1 MKPLIHSLL
10 FMLAVGIGQS
20 QELNYLQQVDS
31 FKTYFNM
38 GDAQSIFDM
47 MNANVQ
53 EQLGFATVQGIVQD
67 YREAFGDIESA
78 EFLEKGNQSEV
89 YMLNFVRGK
98 QKMALS
104 LDDQD
109 KLKGL
114 RFMPVSEEV
123 TPKIER
129 NLTRLSMPFR
139 GEWFTVW
146 GGDTKAQ
153 NYHVISNAQRRA
165 FDFLVLGSNNKTYQ
179 RSGTRNE
186 DYWAFGKPIF
196 AVCDGLAVE
205 VITGVEDNKPGAMN
219 PAQALGNSVTLL
231 TDKGEYIVYA
241 HFEKGTVKVKQ
252 GDRIQRGQLLGNCG
266 NSGNSSE
273 PHLHLHMQDGPN
285 MLTAVGIKVFFDQ
298 LMVNKEIRE
307 NYSPVRLDR
316 IRAIEN

>member
-1 MKPLIHSLL
+1 MKRLISCIFMILATALSL
-10 FMLAVGIGQS
+10 GQQPS
-20 QELNYLQQVDS
+20 YMQQVEN
-31 FKTYFNM
+31 FKTNFNQ
-38 GDAQSIFDM
+38 GDSQAVFDM
-47 MNANVQ
+47 LNEDVQ
-53 EQLGFATVQGIVQD
+53 KQLGFETIDQILKD
-67 YREAFGDIESA
+67 YREAYGNIDSL
-78 EFLEKGNQSEV
+78 EFIQEGNLAEV
-89 YMLNFVRGK
+89 YLLHFVRGK

-104 LDDQD
+104 LDREN
-109 KLKGL
+109 KLSGL
-114 RFMPVSEEV
+114 RFMPVTEDV

-129 NLTRLSMPFR
+129 NLTRLSLPFK

-196 AVCDGLAVE
+196 AVCDALVVE

-219 PAQALGNSVTLL
+219 PRQALGNSVTLL

-241 HFEKGTVKVKQ
+241 HFEKGTVKVSNGERVK
-252 GDRIQRGQLLGNCG
+252 RGQLLGNCG

-273 PHLHLHMQDGPN
+273 PHLHLHIQDGPK
-285 MLTAVGIKVFFDQ
+285 MLTSVGIKCFFDR

-307 NYSPVRLDR
+307 DYSPIRLDR
-316 IRAIEN
+316 IRSIEN

>member
-1 MKPLIHSLL
+1 MKPLILSLL
-10 FMLAVGIGQS
+10 SLLVTGIGQA
-20 QELNYLQQVDS
+20 QELNYLQQVDT
-31 FKTYFNM
+31 FKTLFNK

-47 MNANVQ
+47 MNSNVQ
-53 EQLGFATVQGIVQD
+53 EQLGYTTVEGIVRD
-67 YREAFGDIESA
+67 YREAFGDIQSA

-114 RFMPVSEEV
+114 RFMPVSEDV

-165 FDFLVLGSNNKTYQ
+165 FDFLVLGNNNKTYQ

-241 HFEKGTVKVKQ
+241 HFEQGTVKVKQ
-252 GDRIQRGQLLGNCG
+252 GDRIKRGQLLGNCG

-307 NYSPVRLDR
+307 DYSPVRLDR